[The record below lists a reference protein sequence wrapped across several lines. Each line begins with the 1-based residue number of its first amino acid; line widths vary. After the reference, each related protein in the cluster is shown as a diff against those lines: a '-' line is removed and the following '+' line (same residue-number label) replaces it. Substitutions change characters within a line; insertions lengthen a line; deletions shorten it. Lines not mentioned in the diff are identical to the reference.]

1 MEEEKC
7 PKVLPSNTVIKFAE
21 GQHVIYNPVV
31 TAYFR
36 NGKRGCIV
44 GRKEGEGDYQFRFY
58 NVERDE
64 DLSRLPDKI
73 TDEDF
78 ERRQI
83 LAVSFLGYWLYFQ
96 GEKKLDTIMQN
107 FYEIDKQNYIHLA
120 RVNFGTDEKE
130 ASRDYIQR
138 VYYERDERDSHYKE
152 RLFEYLSVDNQ
163 KIIEGVLL
171 DYRNYLSRRLE
182 IEYPEYMLDW
192 INNRNQ
198 AKSWNNATSGWIHSY
213 NSLHEYDGD
222 YILSFQSVDWKRSD
236 GRRQPEIAKGFV
248 AYWIYIKDNRP
259 TNIFESYYRFKLEK
273 YKKEH
278 QGDFDYSFRE
288 EKIELEF
295 IEKHIEEE
303 ERFIALSQ
311 LHLYSYLN
319 NGCVALIE
327 DDVKKY
333 REFLKLRHDL
343 LKKIYPQPAK
353 TPSAEEV
360 LSIKATKE
368 QTFKVLNLTINAGEV
383 NLSGITPQENRKQEI
398 SEEQMKTAVKKC
410 IDEGHFSQNVY
421 WAVVYSVWKY
431 YGYNNTREAFMAV
444 VREWDFSDWCTKINK
459 DAFRPLQEEN
469 KNYNLPPNEWESK
482 GGVYRKHCE
491 LAERLVGYLFP
502 KKTE

>member
-21 GQHVIYNPVV
+21 GQHVIYNPIV

-64 DLSRLPDKI
+64 DLSCLPDKI

-96 GEKKLDTIMQN
+96 GEKKLDTIMQD

-120 RVNFGTDEKE
+120 RVNFGMSEKE

-138 VYYERDERDSHYKE
+138 VYYEREERDSHYKE

-192 INNRNQ
+192 INNTNQ
-198 AKSWNNATSGWIHSY
+198 AEFWNNGTFGWIHSY

-236 GRRQPEIAKGFV
+236 GRLQPEIAKGFV
-248 AYWIYIKDNRP
+248 AYWIYIKENRP
-259 TNIFESYYRFKLEK
+259 TNIFENYYRFKLEK

-333 REFLKLRHDL
+333 REFLKLRHNL
-343 LKKIYPQPAK
+343 LKKIYPQPTETKTEEAK
-353 TPSAEEV
+353 SSSNTDDTSIYCYKYENEYEDNPNAAIQKFTTALQNDGLLDKSIEVEQMLQLFGGKRCEYTFKWLSNNLKV
-360 LSIKATKE
+360 LSLIIKRLKYENLIEARPKKNE
-368 QTFKVLNLTINAGEV
+368 IWKVLSARFV
-383 NLSGITPQENRKQEI
+383 
-398 SEEQMKTAVKKC
+398 
-410 IDEGHFSQNVY
+410 D
-421 WAVVYSVWKY
+421 
-431 YGYNNTREAFMAV
+431 
-444 VREWDFSDWCTKINK
+444 
-459 DAFRPLQEEN
+459 
-469 KNYNLPPNEWESK
+469 SK
-482 GGVYRKHCE
+482 GKPMPDLRHENEKPSPANSEMADKYIKLLR
-491 LAERLVGYLFP
+491 
-502 KKTE
+502 